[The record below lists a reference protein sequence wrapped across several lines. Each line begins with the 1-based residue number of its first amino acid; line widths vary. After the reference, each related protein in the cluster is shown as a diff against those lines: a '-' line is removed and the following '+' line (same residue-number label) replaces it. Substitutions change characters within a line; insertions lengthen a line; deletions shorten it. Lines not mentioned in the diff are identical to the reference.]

1 MQTTVKHEDA
11 VELFFEAAVHWA
23 DAESRKENE
32 AHLLREAE
40 EQSLAALPWYR
51 RIFCSLDDFTGFKED
66 LEAIRCGERKVYCYK
81 QLEILNTLSHLS
93 TVRLTQRD
101 LDILNLGE

>member
-1 MQTTVKHEDA
+1 MQTTVKHNEA
-11 VELFFEAAVHWA
+11 LRLFFEAASHWA
-23 DAESRKENE
+23 DEESRKENE

-51 RIFCSLDDFTGFKED
+51 RWFYSLDDFTGFKED
-66 LEAIRCGERKVYCYK
+66 LEAIRCGERKTYCYK

-93 TVRLTQRD
+93 TVRLSQRD
-101 LDILNLGE
+101 LDVLNLGE